1 MNDHIVPLF
10 QLLEAGPFVE
20 EAVRIDT
27 TYRFSERWNQ
37 RESGCLL
44 GDTVGP
50 LMSHQV
56 TYLLETAISRLI
68 DNLPHV
74 PGPQDFYVHHV
85 IHHLYRAYTHR
96 FLRGE
101 LQRDAK
107 IEALLTRLAERNLW
121 HRHNFEFA
129 SMPPEQWELMV
140 DLGQVL
146 LEREFPIGS
155 KPGPLQN
162 VGFRDYSEPHHWLGD
177 VWQKLQ
183 EDTEAE
189 GLLVTI

>member
-20 EAVRIDT
+20 EAVRIAT
-27 TYRFSERWNQ
+27 AYRLSERWNQ

-44 GDTVGP
+44 GDAVGP
-50 LMSHQV
+50 LMNYQV
-56 TYLLETAISRLI
+56 IHLLETAVSRMI

-74 PGPQDFYVHHV
+74 PESQDFFVHHA
-85 IHHLYRAYTHR
+85 IRHLYRTYTHR
-96 FLRGE
+96 FLQGE
-101 LQRDAK
+101 LQQDVK
-107 IEALLTRLAERNLW
+107 LEALLRQLVERNLW
-121 HRHNFEFA
+121 HRHHFEFA
-129 SMPPEQWELMV
+129 SMPPAQWELMV

-162 VGFRDYSEPHHWLGD
+162 VAFRDYSQPHHWLGD
-177 VWQKLQ
+177 VWLKLQ
-183 EDTEAE
+183 EETEAE
-189 GLLVTI
+189 GLLIAV